1 MRVDWA
7 TLCRYIEVHD
17 NGSALL
23 VGAGTDIAFVAN
35 LPATID
41 LVLAARLVGRP
52 DEVEHVLAGSVRRP
66 DMTSLASFE
75 AIFKQG
81 VQNAY
86 VPPGWE
92 AGFVQRVPIQFVAEA
107 EGPYDVVV
115 AVDGNSRSVPFL
127 VLLDPGV
134 G

>member
-17 NGSALL
+17 DGSALV
-23 VGAGTDIAFVAN
+23 VGAGTDIAFVASF
-35 LPATID
+35 PATID
-41 LVLAARLVGRP
+41 LVLAARLVGPP
-52 DEVEHVLAGSVRRP
+52 DEVEHVMAGSVRRP
-66 DMTSLASFE
+66 DMTSLTSFE
-75 AIFKQG
+75 TIFKQG
-81 VQNAY
+81 AQNAY
-86 VPPGWE
+86 APPGWE
-92 AGFVQRVPIQFVAEA
+92 AGLVQRVAIQFVADS

-115 AVDGNSRSVPFL
+115 AVDGNGRSVPFL

>member
-7 TLCRYIEVHD
+7 TLCRYVEVDD
-17 NGSALL
+17 NGSALV
-23 VGAGTDIAFVAN
+23 VGAGTDIVFVAN
-35 LPATID
+35 FPATID
-41 LVLAARLVGRP
+41 FVLAARLVGQP

-75 AIFKQG
+75 EIFRQG

-86 VPPGWE
+86 VPPSWE
-92 AGFVQRVPIQFVAEA
+92 AGFVRRVAIQFVAEA
-107 EGPYDVVV
+107 EGPYDVFV
-115 AVDGNSRSVPFL
+115 AVDGNSRSVPFV